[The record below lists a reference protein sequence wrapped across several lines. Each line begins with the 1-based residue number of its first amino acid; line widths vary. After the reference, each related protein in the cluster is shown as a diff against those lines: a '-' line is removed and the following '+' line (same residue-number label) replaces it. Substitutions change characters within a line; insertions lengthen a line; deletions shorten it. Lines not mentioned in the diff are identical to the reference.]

1 MKSKTLSVGEITK
14 VLDAKGQKLS
24 DTKAAV
30 AACSYLCLFWTRA
43 IRMIIIS
50 A

>member
-1 MKSKTLSVGEITK
+1 MKSKTLSVGEKTK

-30 AACSYLCLFWTRA
+30 AACSYYVFSGQGL
-43 IRMIIIS
+43 S
-50 A
+50 E